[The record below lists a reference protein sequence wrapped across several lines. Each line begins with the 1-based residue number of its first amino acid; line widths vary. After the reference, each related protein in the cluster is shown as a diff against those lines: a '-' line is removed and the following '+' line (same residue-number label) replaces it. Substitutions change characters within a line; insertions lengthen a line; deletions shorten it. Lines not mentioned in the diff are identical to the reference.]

1 MLFAL
6 AACSYD
12 IPFLGNACRSRVI
25 KLKTQYKSP
34 NEAYPQNES
43 TPADTVGTDDSP
55 EESGSHN
62 SASSDASQMHIS
74 PPASGAIS
82 ATQQAT
88 LSSSKSLETCS
99 KSLAA
104 LQPAEKL
111 AVLSQLFR
119 KICKYPVETDFLQL
133 AFSAMEHLNKNGRSN
148 LVYQLCKCVGT
159 MRSDGSDSLLPVKR
173 MPTGLIEYVLNFYSA
188 QTVTKVRKDKQ

>member
-1 MLFAL
+1 MMIT
-6 AACSYD
+6 CIYIS
-12 IPFLGNACRSRVI
+12 GNACRSRVI

-34 NEAYPQNES
+34 NEAYSQSKS
-43 TPADTVGTDDSP
+43 TPADTVVTNDFP

-62 SASSDASQMHIS
+62 SASSSASQMQIS
-74 PPASGAIS
+74 PSESDPIS
-82 ATQQAT
+82 LTQRTT
-88 LSSSKSLETCS
+88 LTSSKSLEACS

-111 AVLSQLFR
+111 AVLTQLFR
-119 KICKYPVETDFLQL
+119 KVCEYPVETDFLQL
-133 AFSAMEHLNKNGRSN
+133 AFSAMQHLKKNGRSN

-188 QTVTKVRKDKQ
+188 QTVTKVSVCMYR